1 MLILIAS
8 KKLKEEGTR
17 IRNAL
22 HFLHCACFCFLLGNC
37 AISRT
42 EVFNLHMNI
51 TQDFSSVEDGRWGKG
66 ERTCRNLFVKSIQG
80 SLKLTSASTFWE
92 TLIWNVLN
100 VKPVADLLYP
110 QLVRLLPHLS
120 FSRLKFYVTENKKG
134 VQGYVLRNLLTKI

>member
-1 MLILIAS
+1 
-8 KKLKEEGTR
+8 
-17 IRNAL
+17 
-22 HFLHCACFCFLLGNC
+22 
-37 AISRT
+37 
-42 EVFNLHMNI
+42 MNI
-51 TQDFSSVEDGRWGKG
+51 TQDFSSVEDGRWGTG